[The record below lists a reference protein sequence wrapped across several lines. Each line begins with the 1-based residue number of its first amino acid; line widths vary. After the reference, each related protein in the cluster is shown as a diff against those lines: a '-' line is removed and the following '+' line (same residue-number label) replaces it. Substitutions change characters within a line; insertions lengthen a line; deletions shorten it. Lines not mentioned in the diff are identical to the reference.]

1 MARLRKKGYDPFS
14 RVAIGSEL
22 CDSSTVTARR
32 LGIGLAV
39 LLTVAAPLVAAAQRG
54 GRLFGFGSRFR
65 VYDNVPY
72 DGRFTFV
79 RIQYERYGGWAAD
92 YPTMERNLTTILH
105 EITSLRPHLMGSNI
119 HTFDDPQLLK
129 YPIAYLSE
137 PGYWYPNE
145 AEVLGLR
152 DYLLKGGFL
161 IVDDFH
167 FPNEWGVFEA
177 AMLRVLPNA
186 RIEPLALSH
195 PVFDSFFRIESLEV
209 PYPGRLGEQ
218 GLIGEFFG
226 IHEDNDRRRRLTVVI
241 NYNIDIGDYVE
252 WSGEN
257 LYNPQATNEAYKFM
271 VNYVMYG
278 LTH

>member
-1 MARLRKKGYDPFS
+1 ML
-14 RVAIGSEL
+14 
-22 CDSSTVTARR
+22 ARR
-32 LGIGLAV
+32 LAIGLAV
-39 LLTVAAPLVAAAQRG
+39 LLTLAVPLIAAAQRS
-54 GRLFGFGSRFR
+54 GRFGFGSRFGQ
-65 VYDNVPY
+65 YENVTY

-79 RIQYERYGGWAAD
+79 RIQYARYGGWAAD

-105 EITSLRPHLMGSNI
+105 EITSLRPHMKGSNV

-137 PGYWYPNE
+137 PGYWYPSE

-152 DYLLKGGFL
+152 DYLQKGGFL

-167 FPNEWGVFEA
+167 FPPEWKVFETA
-177 AMLRVLPNA
+177 IRRVLPNG
-186 RIEPLALSH
+186 RIDRLERSH
-195 PVFDSFFRIESLEV
+195 PIFNSFFEIDSLKV

-218 GLIGEFFG
+218 GLFGEFYG
-226 IHEDNDRRRRLTVVI
+226 IHEDNDPRRRLTVVI

-257 LYNPQATNEAYKFM
+257 LYNPQSTNEAYKFAI
-271 VNYVMYG
+271 NYVIYG